1 MANCTL
7 PPSMHY
13 YPPKSKPI
21 DDLMMKRLKNIGD
34 DQAAVEKESSILGYY
49 KGHVHKEYDV
59 AESRNCL
66 KILKKFIAK
75 HVNVKADPVLML

>member
-7 PPSMHY
+7 PPSMNY

-34 DQAAVEKESSILGYY
+34 DQAAVEKESSILG
-49 KGHVHKEYDV
+49 
-59 AESRNCL
+59 
-66 KILKKFIAK
+66 FI
-75 HVNVKADPVLML
+75 KATCTRSTMWLSLATV